1 MIHAYV
7 PRTSSVERLEL
18 ASGQA
23 VPEGTVWLDLVEPT
37 PEERALVDGALGVEL
52 PTREEMVEIEP
63 SSRLYTDAGA
73 IFMTAT
79 IVTHADRPNPTSDV
93 MTFVLARGLL
103 ATLRYV
109 HPKPVATFAARLVR
123 QPGLCASSED
133 AFLGLMESFVD
144 RIADILERVGLD
156 LDHLSQEIFRDPAA
170 HDGGEKQDLR
180 AALRTLGR
188 NDDLTSTAAESLLSM
203 SRLLRF
209 FHQAT
214 EATARKDRRARIKE
228 MQNDLLWLRQHVDS
242 EANKVNFLLDATLG
256 LINIEQNAIIK
267 IFSVAAVVFL
277 PPTLVAS
284 IYGMNFRF
292 MPELQSPL
300 GYPVA
305 LMLMVVSAA
314 VPYLYF
320 KRKGWL

>member
-1 MIHAYV
+1 MIYTYV
-7 PRTSSVERLEL
+7 PKAASVDRQEAVL
-18 ASGQA
+18 GQPLPDG
-23 VPEGTVWLDLVEPT
+23 VVWLDLVEPT
-37 PEERALVDGALGVEL
+37 EEEVALVESQLEVEL
-52 PTREEMVEIEP
+52 PTREEMAEIEP
-63 SSRLYTDAGA
+63 SSRLYTDRGA
-73 IFMTAT
+73 VFMTAT
-79 IVTHADRPNPTSDV
+79 IITHADRPNPTSDV
-93 MTFVLARGLL
+93 MTFILARGVLL
-103 ATLRYV
+103 TLRYV

-123 QPGLCASSED
+123 QPSLCASADD
-133 AFLGLMESFVD
+133 AFLGLLESFVD
-144 RIADILERVGLD
+144 RIADILERVGFD
-156 LDHLSQEIFRDPAA
+156 LDQLSQEIFRDPSAD
-170 HDGGEKQDLR
+170 DGGEKQDLR

-188 NDDLTSTAAESLLSM
+188 NDDLTSTAAESLLSL

-209 FHQAT
+209 FHQAN
-214 EATARKDRRARIKE
+214 EASARKDRKARIKE

-242 EANKVNFLLDATLG
+242 EASKVNFLLDATLG

-292 MPELQSPL
+292 MPELGSPF
-300 GYPVA
+300 GYPLA
-305 LMLMVVSAA
+305 LGLMVVSAI